1 MTKTKKQ
8 MLQIGEVLNLLGV
21 SKLTLRR
28 MMRQGEIDYYKVG
41 KQYRFSVEDVKNY
54 LLQNKNK
61 PVQVQ

>member
-8 MLQIGEVLNLLGV
+8 MLQMGEVLNMLGV

-28 MMRQGEIDYYKVG
+28 MMRQGEIDYFRVG
-41 KQYRFSVEDVKNY
+41 KQYRFSVEDIKNY

-61 PVQVQ
+61 PVQL

>member
-8 MLQIGEVLNLLGV
+8 MLQMGEVLNLLGIT
-21 SKLTLRR
+21 KLTLRR

-61 PVQVQ
+61 PVQV

>member
-8 MLQIGEVLNLLGV
+8 MLQMGEVLNMLGV

-28 MMRQGEIDYYKVG
+28 MMRQGEIDYFRVG

-61 PVQVQ
+61 PVQL